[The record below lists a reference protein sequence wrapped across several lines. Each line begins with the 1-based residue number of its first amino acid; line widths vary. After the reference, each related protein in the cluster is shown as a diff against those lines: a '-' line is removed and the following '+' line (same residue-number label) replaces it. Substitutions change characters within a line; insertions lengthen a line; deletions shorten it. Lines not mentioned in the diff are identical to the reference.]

1 MNDIKEKN
9 NMLDALNTSHKKE
22 VFECIEEPKPLFDNL
37 NLNDKGK
44 YNYDNVIDE
53 LVDIRE
59 IVALNLFNT
68 INDMNKKLLNGRI
81 KDKEAEKIRIDYL
94 RTYINACNCFN
105 TMVKDMKLK
114 YSKDKIQEFI
124 NNDNE

>member
-1 MNDIKEKN
+1 MNEIKEKN
-9 NMLDALNTSHKKE
+9 NMIDALKTSHKEE
-22 VFECIEEPKPLFDNL
+22 VYECIEEPKSIFEDLDL
-37 NLNDKGK
+37 YGAK
-44 YNYDNVIDE
+44 YNYNNVVDE

-105 TMVKDMKLK
+105 TMVKDMHLK
-114 YSKDKIQEFI
+114 YGKDKIQEFI

>member
-1 MNDIKEKN
+1 MNEIKEKN
-9 NMLDALNTSHKKE
+9 NMIDALKTSHKKE
-22 VFECIEEPKPLFDNL
+22 VYECIEEPKPIFEDL
-37 NLNDKGK
+37 NLNGAK
-44 YNYDNVIDE
+44 YNYNNIVDE

-105 TMVKDMKLK
+105 TMVKDMQLK
-114 YSKDKIQEFI
+114 YSKDTIQEFI

>member
-1 MNDIKEKN
+1 MNDIKENN
-9 NMLDALNTSHKKE
+9 NMSDSLNISHKEKI
-22 VFECIEEPKPLFDNL
+22 FECIEEPKPLFEDL
-37 NLNDKGK
+37 NIGEPK
-44 YNYDNVIDE
+44 YNYDNVIAE

-68 INDMNKKLLNGRI
+68 INDMNKKILNGRI

-105 TMVKDMKLK
+105 TMVKDMRLK
-114 YSKDKIQEFI
+114 YDKEQLKEFI
-124 NNDNE
+124 KTDG

>member
-1 MNDIKEKN
+1 MTEIKEKN
-9 NMLDALNTSHKKE
+9 NMIDALKTSHKKE
-22 VFECIEEPKPLFDNL
+22 VYECIEEPKPFFEDL
-37 NLNDKGK
+37 NLNGAK
-44 YNYDNVIDE
+44 YNYNNIVDE

-105 TMVKDMKLK
+105 TMVKDMQLK

>member
-1 MNDIKEKN
+1 MNEKEKN
-9 NMLDALNTSHKKE
+9 NMIDALKTSHKKE
-22 VFECIEEPKPLFDNL
+22 VYECIEEPKPIFEDL
-37 NLNDKGK
+37 NLNGAK
-44 YNYDNVIDE
+44 YNYNNIVDE

-105 TMVKDMKLK
+105 TMVKDMQLK
-114 YSKDKIQEFI
+114 YSKDTIQEFI